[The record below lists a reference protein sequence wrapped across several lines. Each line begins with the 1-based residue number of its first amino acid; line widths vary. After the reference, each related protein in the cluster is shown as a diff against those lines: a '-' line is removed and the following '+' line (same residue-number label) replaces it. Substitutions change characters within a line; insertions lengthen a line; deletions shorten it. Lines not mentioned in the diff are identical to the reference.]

1 MIEDESNDLKE
12 QLIPK
17 EEGGDEQDDLDMKQ
31 IFNNEYNNNQ
41 HKSEQYFKTHCKSVE
56 YLGQIF
62 RTDFKNGLSS
72 NNKRDLE
79 WREKKWGN
87 NHLPP
92 EKENSILAHII
103 ECFEDPTLRV
113 LLAASIVSLIIG
125 VLKDGIKTGWIEGT
139 AIFFAV
145 FLVVSISSY
154 MNYQETEQFL
164 KLSRETKLKKVLVIR
179 DSREKEISI
188 EDVLVGDI
196 LKLRIGDIINVDGF
210 VFGDTKAGMDES
222 PVTGESDVMCKM
234 NCFEQKGQKYTC
246 PFVFSGSQVV
256 DGYGNML
263 VAAVGDKTFEGG
275 NKSLTDV
282 KKGKKNENQEQ
293 NENEEEKKEE
303 EEDEDTNLTPLK
315 KQLNDL
321 SNIIGDLGYLM
332 AILIGCVLLVKET
345 IINMLAGISIFS
357 SQELDIV
364 VNAFIIAVTVIVVA
378 IPEGLPMAVT
388 IALAY
393 SVDKMKRE
401 HNLVK
406 HLDKSEAMGNV
417 NNVCTDKTGTL
428 TLGQMRVT
436 AFFIEGK
443 DIRISKEQIND
454 EDLRNLIWN
463 CIYKNITCVETLDNN
478 GKTVLNG
485 DMTEKALFSYLKKAA
500 YPLEGENKGLY
511 ILPFKSEYKYMMNIY
526 KDNEGYILYVKGA
539 PERVS
544 PFFTKYRVEKGKED
558 GFDDHK
564 QELFDKQAEY
574 AEDSMRT
581 LIFGYKKLTEDE
593 IIKTRK
599 AYPEDDLAFFNEL
612 AKGLCFAFMVGIRDD
627 NREDVPKAIEKCV
640 HAGITVRMV
649 TGDNINTAIAIS
661 KDVGIIQANQ
671 VAESKRLAQFYRE
684 KVESKEGQN
693 GIINGEHPI
702 ALEGEI
708 FRVICGG
715 ITKVKKEGQ
724 ALEISLNNREAFIH
738 TVKEL
743 KIIARASP
751 EDKFILVFGLKE
763 LGNIVAVTGDGT
775 NDAPALRQAH
785 VGFAMGIRGT
795 DIAKDAADIVLLDD
809 SFSSIVTACKYGRNV
824 YDCIRKF
831 IQFQL
836 TTNIVAVFMTFL
848 GGIILKDSPL
858 NAIQMLWVNLIMD
871 SFASLAL
878 ATEDPNDSLL
888 DRKPYSR
895 DASILTPMMNLNI
908 ISQAIFQISVLTLI
922 IFYGDVIFGVPS
934 DRDLEHFMW
943 NNVNGYHFTIFFNIF
958 VFMQVFNSINARK
971 LQKDEFNVFTGI
983 FGNWL
988 YIFIQS
994 VIIIG
999 QMLLV
1004 TFGGRAVRTHPL
1016 SLHQH
1021 CMCLLISS
1029 LTLVWGFFIKTL
1041 PIDVSEPQVLTEEK
1055 VKIPD
1060 TFTKTV
1066 GLGYKSR
1073 GQMKMSS
1080 GIHGLNSNASRV
1092 KK

>member
-1 MIEDESNDLKE
+1 MQESSDLTEHLLEKGRDEDAPS
-12 QLIPK
+12 
-17 EEGGDEQDDLDMKQ
+17 GDLDMSK
-31 IFNNEYNNNQ
+31 IFNNEYNTSA
-41 HKSEQYFKTHCKSVE
+41 HASEQYFKANCKSVE
-56 YLGQIF
+56 NMAKIF
-62 RTDFKNGLSS
+62 RTDLANGLNSS
-72 NNKRDLE
+72 NKEDLK
-79 WREKKWGN
+79 WREDKWGN

-113 LLAASIVSLIIG
+113 LLVASIVSLIIG
-125 VLKDGIKTGWIEGT
+125 VAKDGIKTGWIEGT

-179 DSREKEISI
+179 DGREKEISI
-188 EDVLVGDI
+188 EDVLVGDV

-210 VFGDTKAGMDES
+210 VFGDAKAGMDES
-222 PVTGESDVMCKM
+222 PVTGESDVMWKV
-234 NCFEQKGQKYTC
+234 NDFEQKGQKYTC

-256 DGYGNML
+256 DGYGNMI
-263 VAAVGDKTFEGG
+263 VAAVGDKTFEGA
-275 NKSLTDV
+275 NKQLINSTG
-282 KKGKKNENQEQ
+282 GKSDDDD
-293 NENEEEKKEE
+293 
-303 EEDEDTNLTPLK
+303 DEDANLTPLK
-315 KQLNDL
+315 KQLNEL
-321 SNIIGDLGYLM
+321 SNLIGDLGYLM
-332 AILIGCVLLVKET
+332 AILIGCVLFLKET
-345 IINMLAGISIFS
+345 IINLVNGISIFTS
-357 SQELDIV
+357 HELDVI

-428 TLGQMRVT
+428 TLGVMRVC
-436 AFFIEGK
+436 AFYIEGQ
-443 DIRISKEQIND
+443 DIKLSNNKIND
-454 EDLRNLIWN
+454 QDLRDLIWR
-463 CIYKNITCVETLDNN
+463 CIYKNITCVETVDDKGN
-478 GKTVLNG
+478 KVLNG
-485 DMTEKALFSYLKKAA
+485 DMTEKALYTYLNEGQ
-500 YPLEGENKGLY
+500 YPLEGNRKGLY
-511 ILPFKSEYKYMMNIY
+511 VLPFKSDYKYMMNIY
-526 KDNEGYILYVKGA
+526 KENDDYILYAKGA
-539 PERVS
+539 PERVGE
-544 PFFTKYRVEKGKED
+544 FFTKFRVAGGREED
-558 GFDDHK
+558 YEEHK

-581 LIFGYKKLTEDE
+581 LIFGYKKVTEEE
-593 IIKTRK
+593 IQK
-599 AYPEDDLAFFNEL
+599 AKDAHPDDDLGFFQEL
-612 AKGLCFAFMVGIRDD
+612 AKGLCFAFMVGIRDN
-627 NREDVPKAIEKCV
+627 NREDVPQAIEKCH

-661 KDVGIIQANQ
+661 KDVGIIQPSQ
-671 VAESKRLAQFYRE
+671 VAECKRLAAYYRE
-684 KVESKEGQN
+684 QVQKNEDAKN
-693 GIINGEHPI
+693 GIRNGENPI

-715 ITKVKKEGQ
+715 ITKKQGENGD
-724 ALEISLNNREAFIH
+724 LEIFLNNREAFKH

-743 KIIARASP
+743 KVIARASP

-795 DIAKDAADIVLLDD
+795 DIAKDAADVVLLDD

-831 IQFQL
+831 VQFQL

-895 DASILTPMMNLNI
+895 DASILTPMMKLNI
-908 ISQAIFQISVLTLI
+908 VSQAIFQITTLTII
-922 IFYGDVIFGVPS
+922 IFYGDYIFGVPS
-934 DRDLEHFMW
+934 DRNLEHFMW

-958 VFMQVFNSINARK
+958 VFMQV
-971 LQKDEFNVFTGI
+971 LQKDEYNVFTGI
-983 FGNWL
+983 MGNWL
-988 YIFIQS
+988 YILIQS
-994 VIIIG
+994 IIIIG
-999 QMLLV
+999 QIILV

-1016 SLHQH
+1016 SIKQH
-1021 CMCLLISS
+1021 CDCLGISA
-1029 LTLVWGFFIKTL
+1029 LTLVWGFIVKLL
-1041 PIDVSEPQVLTEEK
+1041 PIDVSEPTTVGEEH
-1055 VKIPD
+1055 VKTPD
-1060 TFTKTV
+1060 TYKKTV
-1066 GLGYKSR
+1066 GLGYMSR
-1073 GQMKMSS
+1073 GQMRMNS
-1080 GIHGLNSNASRV
+1080 GVRGLNSSSSRV

>member
-1 MIEDESNDLKE
+1 MQETSDLTEHLLEKGRDEDAPS
-12 QLIPK
+12 
-17 EEGGDEQDDLDMKQ
+17 GDLDMSK
-31 IFNNEYNNNQ
+31 IFNNEYNTSA
-41 HKSEQYFKTHCKSVE
+41 HASEQYFKANCKSVE
-56 YLGQIF
+56 NMAKIF
-62 RTDFKNGLSS
+62 RTDLANGLNSS
-72 NNKRDLE
+72 NKEDLK
-79 WREKKWGN
+79 WREDKWGN

-113 LLAASIVSLIIG
+113 LLVASIVSLIIG
-125 VLKDGIKTGWIEGT
+125 VAKDGIKTGWIEGT

-179 DSREKEISI
+179 DGREKEISI
-188 EDVLVGDI
+188 EDVLVGDV

-210 VFGDTKAGMDES
+210 VFGDAKAGMDES
-222 PVTGESDVMCKM
+222 PVTGESDVMWKV
-234 NCFEQKGQKYTC
+234 NDFEQKGQKYTC

-256 DGYGNML
+256 DGYGNMI
-263 VAAVGDKTFEGG
+263 VAAVGDKTFEGA
-275 NKSLTDV
+275 NKQLINSTG
-282 KKGKKNENQEQ
+282 GKSDDDD
-293 NENEEEKKEE
+293 
-303 EEDEDTNLTPLK
+303 DEDANLTPLK
-315 KQLNDL
+315 KQLNEL
-321 SNIIGDLGYLM
+321 SNLIGDLGYLM
-332 AILIGCVLLVKET
+332 AILIGCVLFLKET
-345 IINMLAGISIFS
+345 IINIVNGISIFTS
-357 SQELDIV
+357 HELDVI

-428 TLGQMRVT
+428 TLGVMRVC
-436 AFFIEGK
+436 AFYIEGQ
-443 DIRISKEQIND
+443 DIKLSNNKIND
-454 EDLRNLIWN
+454 QDLRDLIWR
-463 CIYKNITCVETLDNN
+463 CIYKNITCVETVDDKGN
-478 GKTVLNG
+478 KVLNG
-485 DMTEKALFSYLKKAA
+485 DMTEKALYTYLNEGQ
-500 YPLEGENKGLY
+500 YPLEGNRKGLY
-511 ILPFKSEYKYMMNIY
+511 VLPFKSDYKYMMNIY
-526 KDNEGYILYVKGA
+526 KENDDYILYAKGA
-539 PERVS
+539 PERVGE
-544 PFFTKYRVEKGKED
+544 FFTKFRVAGGREED
-558 GFDDHK
+558 YEEHK

-581 LIFGYKKLTEDE
+581 LIFGYKKVTEEE
-593 IIKTRK
+593 IQK
-599 AYPEDDLAFFNEL
+599 AKDAHPDDDLGFFQEL
-612 AKGLCFAFMVGIRDD
+612 AKGLCFAFMVGIRDN
-627 NREDVPKAIEKCV
+627 NREDVPQAIEKCH

-661 KDVGIIQANQ
+661 KDVGIIEPSQA
-671 VAESKRLAQFYRE
+671 AECKRLAAYYRE
-684 KVESKEGQN
+684 QVQKNEDAKN
-693 GIINGEHPI
+693 GIRNGENPI

-715 ITKVKKEGQ
+715 ITKKQGESGD
-724 ALEISLNNREAFIH
+724 LEIFLNNREAFKH

-743 KIIARASP
+743 KVIARASP

-795 DIAKDAADIVLLDD
+795 DIAKDAADVVLLDD

-831 IQFQL
+831 VQFQL

-895 DASILTPMMNLNI
+895 DASILTPMMKLNI
-908 ISQAIFQISVLTLI
+908 VSQAIFQISTLTII
-922 IFYGDVIFGVPS
+922 IFYGDYIFGVPS
-934 DRDLEHFMW
+934 DRNLEHFMW

-971 LQKDEFNVFTGI
+971 LQKDEYNVFTGI
-983 FGNWL
+983 LGNWL
-988 YIFIQS
+988 YILIQS
-994 VIIIG
+994 IIIIG
-999 QMLLV
+999 QIILV

-1016 SLHQH
+1016 SIKQH
-1021 CMCLLISS
+1021 CDCLGISA
-1029 LTLVWGFFIKTL
+1029 LTLVWGFIVKLL
-1041 PIDVSEPQVLTEEK
+1041 PIDVTEPSTVGEEQVKT
-1055 VKIPD
+1055 PD
-1060 TFTKTV
+1060 TYKKTV
-1066 GLGYKSR
+1066 GLGYMSR
-1073 GQMKMSS
+1073 GQMRMNS
-1080 GIHGLNSNASRV
+1080 GVRGLNSSSSRV

>member
-1 MIEDESNDLKE
+1 MLEESDLSQHLLEKENNDNE
-12 QLIPK
+12 N
-17 EEGGDEQDDLDMKQ
+17 LDMTK
-31 IFNNEYNNNQ
+31 IFNNEYNTSA
-41 HKSEQYFKTHCKSVE
+41 HASEKYFKDNCKSVE
-56 YLGQIF
+56 HMASIF
-62 RTDFKNGLSS
+62 RTDLNNGLNSS
-72 NNKRDLE
+72 NKEDLK
-79 WREKKWGN
+79 WREDKWGN

-92 EKENSILAHII
+92 EKENSILQHII

-113 LLAASIVSLIIG
+113 LLVASIVSLIIG

-179 DSREKEISI
+179 DGREKEISI
-188 EDVLVGDI
+188 EDILVGDV

-210 VFGDTKAGMDES
+210 VFGDAKAGMDES
-222 PVTGESDVMCKM
+222 PVTGESDVMWKV
-234 NCFEQKGQKYTC
+234 NDFEQKGQKYTC

-256 DGYGNML
+256 DGYGNMI
-263 VAAVGDKTFEGG
+263 VAAVGDKTFEGA
-275 NKSLTDV
+275 NKQLINSSG
-282 KKGKKNENQEQ
+282 GKNDD
-293 NENEEEKKEE
+293 
-303 EEDEDTNLTPLK
+303 DEDAEDANLTPLK
-315 KQLNDL
+315 KQLNEL
-321 SNIIGDLGYLM
+321 SNLIGDLGYFM
-332 AILIGCVLLVKET
+332 AILIGCVLFLKET
-345 IINMLAGISIFS
+345 IINIISGISIFTS
-357 SQELDIV
+357 HQLDVI

-428 TLGQMRVT
+428 TLGVMRVC
-436 AFFIEGK
+436 AFYIEGQ
-443 DIRISKEQIND
+443 DIKLNNNKIND
-454 EDLRNLIWN
+454 ENLRDLIWR
-463 CIYKNITCVETLDNN
+463 CIYKNITCVETVDEKGN
-478 GKTVLNG
+478 KVLNG
-485 DMTEKALFSYLKKAA
+485 DMTEKALYTYLNEGQ
-500 YPLEGENKGLY
+500 YPLEGNRKGIY
-511 ILPFKSEYKYMMNIY
+511 VLPFKSDYKYMMNIY
-526 KDNEGYILYVKGA
+526 KENDEYILYAKGA
-539 PERVS
+539 PERVGE
-544 PFFTKYRVEKGKED
+544 FFTKFRVEGGQEED
-558 GFDDHK
+558 YEEHK
-564 QELFDKQAEY
+564 NDLFDKQAEY

-581 LIFGYKKLTEDE
+581 LIFGYKKLTEEE
-593 IIKTRK
+593 ITKSK
-599 AYPEDDLAFFNEL
+599 NAHPDDDLGFFQEL
-612 AKGLCFAFMVGIRDD
+612 AKGLCFAFMVGIRDN
-627 NREDVPKAIEKCV
+627 NREDVPEAIKKCH

-661 KDVGIIQANQ
+661 KDVGIIEPSQAS
-671 VAESKRLAQFYRE
+671 ECKRLAQYYRE
-684 KVESKEGQN
+684 QVEKNEDAKN
-693 GIINGEHPI
+693 GIRNGENPI

-715 ITKVKKEGQ
+715 ITKKQGEKGD
-724 ALEISLNNREAFIH
+724 LEIFLNNREAFKH

-743 KIIARASP
+743 KVIARASP

-795 DIAKDAADIVLLDD
+795 DIAKDAADVVLLDD

-831 IQFQL
+831 VQFQL

-878 ATEDPNDSLL
+878 ATEDPTDSLL

-895 DASILTPMMNLNI
+895 EASILTPMMKLNI
-908 ISQAIFQISVLTLI
+908 ISQAIFQITTLTII
-922 IFYGDVIFGVPS
+922 IFYGDYIFGVPS
-934 DRDLEHFMW
+934 DRQLEHFMW

-971 LQKDEFNVFTGI
+971 LQKDEWNVFTGI
-983 FGNWL
+983 LGNWL
-988 YIFIQS
+988 YILIQT
-994 VIIIG
+994 IIIVG
-999 QMLLV
+999 QIILV
-1004 TFGGRAVRTHPL
+1004 TFGGRAVRTHAL
-1016 SLHQH
+1016 SIKQH
-1021 CMCLLISS
+1021 TECLLISA
-1029 LTLVWGFFIKTL
+1029 LTLVWGFFVKLL
-1041 PIDVSEPQVLTEEK
+1041 PIDVSEPITVGEEH
-1055 VKIPD
+1055 VKTPD
-1060 TFTKTV
+1060 TYKKTV
-1066 GLGYKSR
+1066 GLGYMSR
-1073 GQMKMSS
+1073 GQMKMNS
-1080 GIHGLNSNASRV
+1080 GVRGLNSNSSRV
-1092 KK
+1092 KKNK

>member
-1 MIEDESNDLKE
+1 MQESSDLTEHLLEKGRDEDAPS
-12 QLIPK
+12 
-17 EEGGDEQDDLDMKQ
+17 GDLDMSK
-31 IFNNEYNNNQ
+31 IFNNEYNTSA
-41 HKSEQYFKTHCKSVE
+41 HASEQYFKANCKSVE
-56 YLGQIF
+56 NMAKIF
-62 RTDFKNGLSS
+62 RTDLANGLNSS
-72 NNKRDLE
+72 NKEDLK
-79 WREKKWGN
+79 WREDKWGN

-113 LLAASIVSLIIG
+113 LLVASIVSLIIG
-125 VLKDGIKTGWIEGT
+125 VAKDGIKTGWIEGT

-179 DSREKEISI
+179 DGREKEISI
-188 EDVLVGDI
+188 EDVLVGDV

-210 VFGDTKAGMDES
+210 VFGDAKAGMDES
-222 PVTGESDVMCKM
+222 PVTGESDVMWKV
-234 NCFEQKGQKYTC
+234 NDFEQKGQKYTC

-256 DGYGNML
+256 DGYGNMI
-263 VAAVGDKTFEGG
+263 VAAVGDKTFEGA
-275 NKSLTDV
+275 NKQLINSTG
-282 KKGKKNENQEQ
+282 GKSDDDD
-293 NENEEEKKEE
+293 
-303 EEDEDTNLTPLK
+303 DEDANLTPLK
-315 KQLNDL
+315 KQLNEL
-321 SNIIGDLGYLM
+321 SNLIGDLGYLM
-332 AILIGCVLLVKET
+332 AILIGCVLFLKET
-345 IINMLAGISIFS
+345 IINLVNGISIFTS
-357 SQELDIV
+357 HELDVI

-428 TLGQMRVT
+428 TLGVMRVC
-436 AFFIEGK
+436 AFYIEGQ
-443 DIRISKEQIND
+443 DIKLSNNKIND
-454 EDLRNLIWN
+454 QDLRDLIWR
-463 CIYKNITCVETLDNN
+463 CIYKNITCVETVDDKGN
-478 GKTVLNG
+478 KVLNG
-485 DMTEKALFSYLKKAA
+485 DMTEKALYTYLNEGQ
-500 YPLEGENKGLY
+500 YPLEGNRKGLY
-511 ILPFKSEYKYMMNIY
+511 VLPFKSDYKYMMNIY
-526 KDNEGYILYVKGA
+526 KENDDYILYAKGA
-539 PERVS
+539 PERVGE
-544 PFFTKYRVEKGKED
+544 FFTKFRVAGGREED
-558 GFDDHK
+558 YEEHK

-581 LIFGYKKLTEDE
+581 LIFGYKKVTEEE
-593 IIKTRK
+593 IQK
-599 AYPEDDLAFFNEL
+599 AKDAHPDDDLGFFQEL
-612 AKGLCFAFMVGIRDD
+612 AKGLCFAFMVGIRDN
-627 NREDVPKAIEKCV
+627 NREDVPQAIEKCH

-661 KDVGIIQANQ
+661 KDVGIIEPSQA
-671 VAESKRLAQFYRE
+671 AECKRLAAYYRE
-684 KVESKEGQN
+684 QVQKNEDAKN
-693 GIINGEHPI
+693 GIRNGENPI

-715 ITKVKKEGQ
+715 ITKKQGESGD
-724 ALEISLNNREAFIH
+724 LEIFLNNREAFKH

-743 KIIARASP
+743 KVIARASP

-795 DIAKDAADIVLLDD
+795 DIAKDAADVVLLDD

-831 IQFQL
+831 VQFQL

-895 DASILTPMMNLNI
+895 DASILTPMMKLNI
-908 ISQAIFQISVLTLI
+908 VSQAIFQITTLTII
-922 IFYGDVIFGVPS
+922 IFYGDYIFGVPS
-934 DRDLEHFMW
+934 DRNLEHFMW

-971 LQKDEFNVFTGI
+971 LQKDEYNVFTGI
-983 FGNWL
+983 MGNWL
-988 YIFIQS
+988 YILIQS
-994 VIIIG
+994 IIIVG
-999 QMLLV
+999 QVILV

-1016 SLHQH
+1016 TIKQH
-1021 CMCLLISS
+1021 CDCLGISA
-1029 LTLVWGFFIKTL
+1029 LTLVWGLIVKLL
-1041 PIDVSEPQVLTEEK
+1041 PIDVTEPTTVGEEQVKT
-1055 VKIPD
+1055 PD
-1060 TFTKTV
+1060 TYKKTV
-1066 GLGYKSR
+1066 GLGYMSR
-1073 GQMKMSS
+1073 GQMRMNS
-1080 GIHGLNSNASRV
+1080 GVRGLNSSSSRV

>member
-1 MIEDESNDLKE
+1 MQETSDLNE
-12 QLIPK
+12 HLL
-17 EEGGDEQDDLDMKQ
+17 EGGKDDEGASGDYDMSK
-31 IFNNEYNNNQ
+31 IFNNEYNTSA
-41 HKSEQYFKTHCKSVE
+41 HASEKYFKENCKSVE
-56 YLGQIF
+56 HLAQVF
-62 RTDFKNGLSS
+62 KTDFINGLNSS
-72 NNKRDLE
+72 NQQDLK
-79 WREKKWGN
+79 WRENKWGN

-113 LLAASIVSLIIG
+113 LLVASIVSLIIG
-125 VLKDGIKTGWIEGT
+125 VAKDGIKTGWIEGT

-179 DSREKEISI
+179 DGREKEISI

-210 VFGDTKAGMDES
+210 VFGDAKAGMDES
-222 PVTGESDVMCKM
+222 PVTGESDVMWKV
-234 NCFEQKGQKYTC
+234 NNFELKGQKYTC

-256 DGYGNML
+256 DGYGNMV
-263 VAAVGDKTFEGG
+263 VAAVGDKTFEGA
-275 NKSLTDV
+275 NKQLTNASG
-282 KKGKKNENQEQ
+282 GKN
-293 NENEEEKKEE
+293 
-303 EEDEDTNLTPLK
+303 DDDDADDTDLTPLK
-315 KQLNDL
+315 KQLNEL
-321 SNIIGDLGYLM
+321 SNLIGDLGYLM
-332 AILIGCVLLVKET
+332 AILIGIVLFLKET
-345 IINMLAGISIFS
+345 IINLTSGISIWTS
-357 SQELDIV
+357 HELDV
-364 VNAFIIAVTVIVVA
+364 LVNAFIIAVTVIVVA

-428 TLGQMRVT
+428 TLGVMKVC
-436 AFFIEGK
+436 AFYIEEQDFRLNK
-443 DIRISKEQIND
+443 DKIND
-454 EDLRNLIWN
+454 NNLRELVWN
-463 CIYKNITCVETLDNN
+463 CIYKNITCVETVDEK
-478 GKTVLNG
+478 GKPVLNG
-485 DMTEKALFSYLKKAA
+485 DMTEKALYTYLKEAS
-500 YPLEGENKGLY
+500 YSLEGNRKGLY
-511 ILPFKSEYKYMMNIY
+511 VLPFKSDYKYMMNIY
-526 KDNEGYILYVKGA
+526 KEEDGYILYAKGA
-539 PERVS
+539 PERVGE
-544 PFFTKYRVEKGKED
+544 FFSLFRVQGGQEENYD
-558 GFDDHK
+558 EHK
-564 QELFDKQAEY
+564 QDFFDKQAEY

-581 LIFGYKKLTEDE
+581 LTFGYKKLTEEE
-593 IIKTRK
+593 IQKSK
-599 AYPEDDLAFFNEL
+599 DAHPDDDLAFFQEL

-627 NREDVPKAIEKCV
+627 NRPDVPEAIKKCH

-661 KDVGIIQANQ
+661 KDVGIIEANEVSQ
-671 VAESKRLAQFYRE
+671 CKELAKKYRAEVE
-684 KVESKEGQN
+684 KNKDNAPLNIRSLDS
-693 GIINGEHPI
+693 PL

-708 FRVICGG
+708 FRVVCGG
-715 ITKVKKEGQ
+715 ITKKQQDKGE
-724 ALEISLNNREAFIH
+724 LEIFLNNREAFKH
-738 TVKEL
+738 TVKNL

-795 DIAKDAADIVLLDD
+795 DIAKDAADVVLLDD

-831 IQFQL
+831 VQFQL

-878 ATEDPNDSLL
+878 ATEDPTESLL
-888 DRKPYSR
+888 DRLPYSR
-895 DASILTPMMNLNI
+895 EASILTPMMKLNI
-908 ISQAIFQISVLTLI
+908 ISQAIFQITTLTVI
-922 IFYGDVIFGVPS
+922 IFYGDYIFGVPS
-934 DRDLEHFMW
+934 DRNLEHFMW

-971 LQKDEFNVFTGI
+971 LQKDELNVFTGI
-983 FGNWL
+983 MGNWL
-988 YIFIQS
+988 YILIQS
-994 VIIIG
+994 IIIIG
-999 QMLLV
+999 QIILV

-1016 SLHQH
+1016 SLKQH
-1021 CMCLLISS
+1021 ADCLIISA
-1029 LTLVWGFFIKTL
+1029 LTLVWGFFIKLL
-1041 PIDVSEPQVLTEEK
+1041 PIDVTEESTVGEEQ
-1055 VKIPD
+1055 VKKPD
-1060 TFTKTV
+1060 TYKKTV
-1066 GLGYKSR
+1066 GLGYMSR
-1073 GQMKMSS
+1073 GQMKMNS
-1080 GIHGLNSNASRV
+1080 GVRGLNASRA

>member
-1 MIEDESNDLKE
+1 MQESSDLTEHLLEKGRDEDAPS
-12 QLIPK
+12 
-17 EEGGDEQDDLDMKQ
+17 GDLDMSK
-31 IFNNEYNNNQ
+31 IFNNEYNTSA
-41 HKSEQYFKTHCKSVE
+41 HASEQYFKANCKSVE
-56 YLGQIF
+56 NMAKIF
-62 RTDFKNGLSS
+62 RTDLANGLNSS
-72 NNKRDLE
+72 NKEDLK
-79 WREKKWGN
+79 WREDKWGN

-113 LLAASIVSLIIG
+113 LLVASIVSLIIG
-125 VLKDGIKTGWIEGT
+125 VAKDGIKTGWIEGT

-179 DSREKEISI
+179 DGREKEISI
-188 EDVLVGDI
+188 EDVLVGDV

-210 VFGDTKAGMDES
+210 VFGDAKAGMDES
-222 PVTGESDVMCKM
+222 PVTGESDVMWKV
-234 NCFEQKGQKYTC
+234 NDFEQKGQKYTC

-256 DGYGNML
+256 DGYGNMI
-263 VAAVGDKTFEGG
+263 VAAVGDKTFEGA
-275 NKSLTDV
+275 NKQLINSTG
-282 KKGKKNENQEQ
+282 GKS
-293 NENEEEKKEE
+293 
-303 EEDEDTNLTPLK
+303 DDDDDDDDANLTPLK
-315 KQLNDL
+315 KQLNEL
-321 SNIIGDLGYLM
+321 SNLIGDLGYLM
-332 AILIGCVLLVKET
+332 AILIGCVLFLKET
-345 IINMLAGISIFS
+345 IINIVNGISIFTS
-357 SQELDIV
+357 HELDVI

-428 TLGQMRVT
+428 TLGVMRVC
-436 AFFIEGK
+436 AFFIEGQ
-443 DIRISKEQIND
+443 DIKLSNNKIND
-454 EDLRNLIWN
+454 QDLRDLIWR
-463 CIYKNITCVETLDNN
+463 CIYKNITCVETVDDKGN
-478 GKTVLNG
+478 KVLNG
-485 DMTEKALFSYLKKAA
+485 DMTEKALYTYLNEGQ
-500 YPLEGENKGLY
+500 YPLEGNRKGLY
-511 ILPFKSEYKYMMNIY
+511 VLPFKSDYKYMMNIY
-526 KDNEGYILYVKGA
+526 KENDDYILYAKGA
-539 PERVS
+539 PERVGE
-544 PFFTKYRVEKGKED
+544 FFTKFRVAGGREED
-558 GFDDHK
+558 YEEHK

-581 LIFGYKKLTEDE
+581 LIFGYKKVTEEE
-593 IIKTRK
+593 IQK
-599 AYPEDDLAFFNEL
+599 AKDAHPDDDLGFFQEL
-612 AKGLCFAFMVGIRDD
+612 AKGLCFAFMVGIRDN
-627 NREDVPKAIEKCV
+627 NREDVPQAIEKCH

-661 KDVGIIQANQ
+661 KDVGIIQPSQA
-671 VAESKRLAQFYRE
+671 AECKRLAAYYRE
-684 KVESKEGQN
+684 QVQKNEDAKN
-693 GIINGEHPI
+693 GIRNGENPI

-715 ITKVKKEGQ
+715 ITKKQGENGD
-724 ALEISLNNREAFIH
+724 LEIFLNNREAFKH

-743 KIIARASP
+743 KVIARASP

-795 DIAKDAADIVLLDD
+795 DIAKDAADVVLLDD

-831 IQFQL
+831 VQFQL

-895 DASILTPMMNLNI
+895 DASILTPMMKLNI
-908 ISQAIFQISVLTLI
+908 VSQAIFQISTLTII
-922 IFYGDVIFGVPS
+922 IFYGDYIFGVPS
-934 DRDLEHFMW
+934 DRNLEHFMW

-971 LQKDEFNVFTGI
+971 LQKDEYNVFTGI
-983 FGNWL
+983 MGNWL
-988 YIFIQS
+988 YILIQS
-994 VIIIG
+994 IIIVG
-999 QMLLV
+999 QIILV

-1016 SLHQH
+1016 SIKQH
-1021 CMCLLISS
+1021 CDCLGISA
-1029 LTLVWGFFIKTL
+1029 LTLVWGFIVKLL
-1041 PIDVSEPQVLTEEK
+1041 PIDVTEPSTVGEEQVKT
-1055 VKIPD
+1055 PD
-1060 TFTKTV
+1060 TYKKTV
-1066 GLGYKSR
+1066 GLGYMSR
-1073 GQMKMSS
+1073 GQMRMNS
-1080 GIHGLNSNASRV
+1080 GVRGLNSSSSRV